1 MRTLPLL
8 LAALGSATAAAG
20 DATLW
25 DRLQIHGFAST
36 TMVNTT
42 ANNYYGR
49 GEDWTVDFTELGLN
63 ASYQLNQRILLA
75 AQALGRRAGKMYDG
89 SPSLD
94 YALADLSILSATD
107 HSVGLRLGRIK
118 NPLGLYNET
127 RDVPFTR
134 PGIFLPQTV
143 YYDKVRNL
151 LLSSDGAMLHAESFG
166 ALGNLSLVVGG
177 GQAVVDENVEWTY
190 LGYDYPGKMEPDGV
204 TWIGSLWYGTADE
217 RYRAGLSGAKGR
229 MRYDP
234 QVNSP
239 LGAGEI
245 DYFYWVASLQYNSE
259 DVTLSAEY
267 SQVPVEWRNFGPV
280 FPFENQTAE
289 GYYLQA
295 AYRLRPDLELMVRY
309 DEGYADRNDRGGQR
323 SSDLTG
329 GMTPRFDF
337 FTKILTAGI
346 RWDVFPNLM
355 LRAEYQRHD
364 GTLATSIRENPDP
377 GQLRRHW
384 DAFALSVS
392 VRF

>member
-107 HSVGLRLGRIK
+107 HSVGVRLGRIK

-143 YYDKVRNL
+143 YYDKIRNL
-151 LLSSDGAMLHAESFG
+151 LLSSDGAMLHADSFG
-166 ALGNLSLVVGG
+166 SLGEPVAGGGG

-190 LGYDYPGKMEPDGV
+190 LGYDYPGAMKPDGI
-204 TWIGSLWYGTADE
+204 TWIGSLWYSTPDE
-217 RYRAGLSGAKGR
+217 SLRAGISGAKGEL
-229 MRYDP
+229 RYDFP
-234 QVNSP
+234 AGWF
-239 LGAGEI
+239 LGPGEI
-245 DYFYWVASLQYNSE
+245 DYLYWVASLQYNSE
-259 DVTLSAEY
+259 DLTLSAEY
-267 SQVPVEWRNFGPV
+267 SRVPVEWRNFGPV
-280 FPFENQTAE
+280 FPLQDQTAE
-289 GYYLQA
+289 GYYFQA
-295 AYRLRPDLELMVRY
+295 AYRLRPNLELMVRY
-309 DEGYADRNDRGGQR
+309 EEGFADRDDRSGKFA
-323 SSDLTG
+323 SALTG
-329 GMTPRFDF
+329 TPAFDF
-337 FTKILTAGI
+337 FTKIFTAGI

-377 GQLRRHW
+377 GQIEQHW
-384 DAFALSVS
+384 SAFALSVS